1 MSVVERLSDFIA
13 GIRAR
18 IARRGGDRDA
28 SAVDQSPI
36 DQSSVDQSSLEPPLD
51 PAEEFVKIQRGLRR
65 LSLASDRSGE
75 ILQAVATR
83 LDEVQQSI
91 LNQSRSQQPAL
102 ALDEPQLLHIL
113 DQLDRFTGIPDLPA
127 VAPPLVHEIKTV
139 LLARA
144 RWRPVA
150 LIGAE
155 PGGAD
160 IQIAEFIGEPGAK
173 SQADVRIRQILQQGY
188 RRADGTLLRPGVV
201 IAGASPPIHH
211 SIT

>member
-1 MSVVERLSDFIA
+1 MRVIERLSSFVS

-18 IARRGGDRDA
+18 IWRRDGEGDELTLDQTAR
-28 SAVDQSPI
+28 
-36 DQSSVDQSSLEPPLD
+36 EPALD

-91 LNQSRSQQPAL
+91 LNLNRPQQAAL
-102 ALDEPQLLHIL
+102 ALDEAQLLHIL
-113 DQLDRFTGIPDLPA
+113 DQLDRLMSIPDLPA
-127 VAPPLVHEIKTV
+127 AADLLVRDAKTS
-139 LLARA
+139 LLVSA

-150 LIGAE
+150 RAGAK
-155 PGGAD
+155 PGSAD
-160 IQIAEFIGEPGAK
+160 VRIAEFIGEAGTEAG
-173 SQADVRIRQILQQGY
+173 SDVCIHRILEQGY

-201 IAGASPPIHH
+201 IAGASPQTHH
-211 SIT
+211 SLS

>member
-1 MSVVERLSDFIA
+1 MPLVERLLSFIVS
-13 GIRAR
+13 IRAR
-18 IARRGGDRDA
+18 IRRRNGEGN
-28 SAVDQSPI
+28 
-36 DQSSVDQSSLEPPLD
+36 EPALD

-83 LDEVQQSI
+83 LDEVQQTI
-91 LNQSRSQQPAL
+91 LNLNRPQQA
-102 ALDEPQLLHIL
+102 AITLDEAQLLLIL
-113 DQLDRFTGIPDLPA
+113 DQLDRLTGIPDLPA
-127 VAPPLVHEIKTV
+127 DAGILVQEAKTS

-150 LIGAE
+150 LAGAK

-160 IQIAEFIGEPGAK
+160 VRIAEFIGEAGTEAR
-173 SQADVRIRQILQQGY
+173 SDVRIDRILEQGY

-201 IAGASPPIHH
+201 IAGASPQTHH
-211 SIT
+211 SIS

>member
-1 MSVVERLSDFIA
+1 MPLVERLLSFIVR
-13 GIRAR
+13 IRSR
-18 IARRGGDRDA
+18 IWRRDGEGN
-28 SAVDQSPI
+28 
-36 DQSSVDQSSLEPPLD
+36 EPALD

-83 LDEVQQSI
+83 LDEVQQTI
-91 LNQSRSQQPAL
+91 LNLNRPQQAAI
-102 ALDEPQLLHIL
+102 ALDEGQLLLIL
-113 DQLDRFTGIPDLPA
+113 DQLDRLASIPGLPA
-127 VAPPLVHEIKTV
+127 DAGIVVQEAKTS

-150 LIGAE
+150 LAGAK

-160 IQIAEFIGEPGAK
+160 VRIAEFIGEAGTDAR
-173 SQADVRIRQILQQGY
+173 SDVRIDRILEQGY

-201 IAGASPPIHH
+201 IAGASPQTHH
-211 SIT
+211 SIS